1 MGFSPDIGIDL
12 GTASVLVYV
21 KGKGIVLQEPS
32 VVAIDTSTNKV
43 LAVGEEAQRM
53 LGRTPGNIVAI
64 RPLKDGVISD
74 YDVTEKML
82 KHFIEK
88 VTGGVGLFRFFKP
101 QIIVCVPSGVTEVE
115 KRAVIDATMEAG
127 ARDVFLIEEPIAA
140 AIGAGIEISQP
151 NGSMVVDIGG
161 GTSDVAVISLGGIV
175 VSTSIKIAG
184 DKFDEAIVKYMR
196 KKHSILIGERTAE
209 EIKINIGS
217 AFPRD
222 TEVTMDVRGRNLVS
236 GLPETIKVSSEET
249 LEALRESVAQ
259 IADAVHYVLEK
270 TPPELSADISDK
282 GILMTGG
289 GSLLW
294 GLDMLIAK
302 RTGISVY
309 IADDAISCVAK
320 GTGEALNSI
329 KVLQRSTKKRY

>member
-43 LAVGEEAQRM
+43 LAVGEEAQKM

-115 KRAVIDATMEAG
+115 KRALIDATMEAG

-222 TEVTMDVRGRNLVS
+222 KEVTMDVRGRNLVS

-294 GLDMLIAK
+294 GLDKLIAK